1 MFKKL
6 LNILNDKSKV
16 SINRIDENPKL
27 ENNLNKDSINEE
39 SKINISY
46 EPVEKQIILT
56 DQEIELYISKEVNK
70 RIGTANRLFTLDTDL
85 SDRDTLFEDAAR
97 LIVMNQEGSASL
109 LQRKLKLGYNRAGR
123 LMDQLEVAGIIGP
136 FQGLKNRKVLISD
149 EIKLDYLFKS
159 DLFLKNEFYFNT
171 KLLSSYE
178 DEINSRV
185 NKYYS
190 ELKIKE
196 ENNLKEQIKFE
207 ILAKEEQKKEKRR
220 KEELRKEVLKE
231 LQQEGLIF
239 NDSFNSSS
247 NKREPISQETQDR
260 VWNRDGGK
268 CVKCG
273 SAEKLEFDHIIPFS
287 KGGANTYRNLQLLCE
302 KCNRTKSNKIG

>member
-1 MFKKL
+1 MFKKI
-6 LNILNDKSKV
+6 LNIFNDK
-16 SINRIDENPKL
+16 NRIKTKKIDENSKV
-27 ENNLNKDSINEE
+27 ETNLNEDSINEE
-39 SKINISY
+39 PKINYKS
-46 EPVEKQIILT
+46 VEKQIILT
-56 DQEIELYISKEVNK
+56 DVEIELYISREVNK
-70 RIGTANRLFTLDTDL
+70 RIDTENKSSTLDIDL

-97 LIVMNQEGSASL
+97 LIVLNQQGSASL

-123 LMDQLEVAGIIGP
+123 LMDQLEAAGIIGP
-136 FQGLKNRKVLISD
+136 FQGSKNREVLISD
-149 EIKLDYLFKS
+149 EIKLEYLFKS
-159 DLFLKNEFYFNT
+159 DFLFKNEFYFNT

-178 DEINSRV
+178 DEINSRI

-220 KEELRKEVLKE
+220 KEELKKEVLKE

-239 NDSFNSSS
+239 NDSFDNN

>member
-1 MFKKL
+1 MLKKI
-6 LNILNDKSKV
+6 LNIFNDKNK
-16 SINRIDENPKL
+16 IKTKKIDENSKV
-27 ENNLNKDSINEE
+27 ETNLNEDSINEE
-39 SKINISY
+39 SKINTNY
-46 EPVEKQIILT
+46 ESVEKQIILT
-56 DQEIELYISKEVNK
+56 DVEIELYISKEVNK
-70 RIGTANRLFTLDTDL
+70 RIGTENKSLALDIDL
-85 SDRDTLFEDAAR
+85 SDRDMLFEDAAR
-97 LIVMNQEGSASL
+97 LIVLNQQGSASL

-123 LMDQLEVAGIIGP
+123 LMDQLEAAGIVGP
-136 FQGLKNRKVLISD
+136 FQGSKNREVLISD
-149 EIKLDYLFKS
+149 EIKLEYLFKS
-159 DLFLKNEFYFNT
+159 ILFLNNEFYFNT

-178 DEINSRV
+178 DEINSRI

-207 ILAKEEQKKEKRR
+207 ILAKEEQKKEKKR

-239 NDSFNSSS
+239 NDSFDS